1 VTSFTVSLE
10 IWWYVNPWRR
20 IILYVLHTFEDLE
33 IGGLVKF
40 NGLQAVI
47 QYRIGLAAD
56 DITNVKTVLFLS
68 CLPYP
73 DEKFTFMTIYYSHN
87 S

>member
-1 VTSFTVSLE
+1 MTSCTVSLE
-10 IWWYVNPWRR
+10 ICWYANPWRR
-20 IILYVLHTFEDLE
+20 VILYVLHTLEDLE
-33 IGGLVKF
+33 ISGLVKF

-47 QYRIGLAAD
+47 QYGIGLTAD
-56 DITNVKTVLFLS
+56 DITNVKTVLHVS

-73 DEKFTFMTIYYSHN
+73 DEKFTFLTIYYSHN